1 MLELP
6 DAWTWDFWVADTA
19 TGYHLF
25 FLFASRALHDE
36 TRRHRRASIGHAFS
50 TDLSHW
56 HRLPDA
62 LVRSDPP
69 AFDDVATWTG
79 SIVQGDDGLW
89 NLFYTGVEDHPV
101 AMTQRISVATS
112 TDLMTWTKSKRVL
125 AAADPH
131 WYETAPISGG
141 EHFRD
146 PWVMRGADGRW
157 HMLIT
162 AHGRDALRLDDG
174 VIGYAT
180 SDDLVDWRVR
190 APLSTPGHGF
200 GQLEVMSV
208 VELDGEPL
216 LLFSCLADELSP
228 ARLEQSSTGGIWF
241 APAGGVAG
249 PFDLAAAL
257 PLTDSSRYAGRAVRD
272 RTGTWQLLAFENDV
286 KGTFV
291 GRLADPVPLAPLI
304 TTARSLA

>member
-6 DAWTWDFWVADTA
+6 DAWTWDFWIADTA
-19 TGYHLF
+19 TEYHLF
-25 FLFASRALHDE
+25 FLYASRALHEE
-36 TRRHRRASIGHAFS
+36 TRRHRRASIGHAVS
-50 TDLSHW
+50 TDLKNWS
-56 HRLPDA
+56 RRPDA

-79 SIVQGDDGLW
+79 CIVQAGDGAW
-89 NLFYTGVEDHPV
+89 SLFYTGVEDRPV

-112 TDLMTWTKSKRVL
+112 TDLSTWTKSDRVL
-125 AAADPH
+125 AAADPR
-131 WYETAPISGG
+131 WYETAPADGG

-162 AHGRDALRLDDG
+162 AHGRDATRLDEG
-174 VIGYAT
+174 VIGHAV
-180 SDDLVDWRVR
+180 SDDLVDWQVL
-190 APLSTPGHGF
+190 APLSAPGHGF

-208 VELDGEPL
+208 VELEGEHL

-228 ARLEQSSTGGIWF
+228 ARLEQSSTGGVWF
-241 APAGGVAG
+241 APAAGVVG

-257 PLTDSSRYAGRAVRD
+257 PLTDCSRYAGRAVRD
-272 RTGTWQLLAFENDV
+272 RTGIWQLLAFENEV
-286 KGTFV
+286 HGAFV
-291 GRLADPVPLAPLI
+291 GRLADPEPLAALI
-304 TTARSLA
+304 ATARSLT